1 MERCSDGKSDVPS
14 TISLCLDDSAIK
26 DIANVMVALANRPCP
41 SDDDQGTDDDQG
53 SDDDSAE
60 SSHAVDDEPPRRVV
74 LAKAPRR
81 RRSRRER
88 ERKPRLKV
96 NQYRGAY
103 RDRCGEE
110 GCRYYA
116 QITIPTASCGIKRQR
131 LALGYHTTAEVLRL
145 STHSMP
151 TLCLAIPNLTRP
163 FESID
168 QTQALPF
175 SLPRCRRRLAPMTGP
190 QCACMAIEPS

>member
-88 ERKPRLKV
+88 EKPIEQQAREGWKK
-96 NQYRGAY
+96 RG
-103 RDRCGEE
+103 
-110 GCRYYA
+110 
-116 QITIPTASCGIKRQR
+116 
-131 LALGYHTTAEVLRL
+131 
-145 STHSMP
+145 
-151 TLCLAIPNLTRP
+151 RP
-163 FESID
+163 
-168 QTQALPF
+168 PK
-175 SLPRCRRRLAPMTGP
+175 
-190 QCACMAIEPS
+190 